1 MKRLIIGFGHKRG
14 SGKDT
19 CGQFAIDYLRDLGR
33 ARQQTWFAQALKE
46 AAMPAFGF
54 TREQV
59 YSDKKGIVDT
69 RWGFTPGWALQ
80 KMGTEGFRDV
90 FGFDF
95 WVVRLGFDVLG
106 EPNVDFVICD
116 VRFPN
121 EAAAVKSW
129 GGFVVNVVRPV
140 FDGPDDGRDSNHP
153 SETALDLYAD
163 WDGVIL
169 NDGSLDDLRNDVEVL
184 VDRFLHVLAM
194 REREEAL

>member
-1 MKRLIIGFGHKRG
+1 MKRLIVGFGHKRY

-19 CGQFAIDYLRDLGR
+19 CAKIAQAYLYKLERSSTR
-33 ARQQTWFAQALKE
+33 TWFAEALKA
-46 AAMPAFGF
+46 AAMEAFDF
-54 TREQV
+54 TEEQV
-59 YSDKKGIVDT
+59 YGGHKGVIDS

-80 KMGTEGFRDV
+80 RMGTEGFRDV

-95 WVVRLGFDVLG
+95 WIHRLKMYVDKVDEHVL
-106 EPNVDFVICD
+106 IAD

-121 EAAAVKSW
+121 EAAAIKSW

-163 WDGVIL
+163 WDGVII
-169 NDGSLDDLRNDVEVL
+169 NDGTIEQLRDQVTKL

-194 REREEAL
+194 REREEVS